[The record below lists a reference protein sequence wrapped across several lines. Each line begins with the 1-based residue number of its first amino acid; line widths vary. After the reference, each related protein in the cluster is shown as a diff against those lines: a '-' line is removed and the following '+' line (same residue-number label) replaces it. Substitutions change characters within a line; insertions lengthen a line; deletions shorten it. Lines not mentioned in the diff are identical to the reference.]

1 MNRLLAPGFLLLTAL
16 LGPLAARSQAPQV
29 GCDPPVGWVKLST
42 ETRVHGHLGLLSEVE
57 TRQNN
62 SQLSAQYLGRVGLHW
77 HLGRSFSLGS
87 GYVLAYNE
95 PQPGDRSYLL
105 PEHRLYQE
113 INVADAGG
121 HLRVGHRLRAE
132 ERWLR
137 SQPEAGFRF
146 MPRLRY
152 QLRLVVPLN
161 KGGKLPVGTS
171 YLLAADEVFV
181 GLGRRD
187 GTSRWEENRASIGV
201 GYRASRRLRVE
212 LAYLYQTQ
220 ASSMAG
226 GGLARNAVQCTLAQ
240 GLN

>member
-1 MNRLLAPGFLLLTAL
+1 MKCLLVSGCLLLTAL
-16 LGPLAARSQAPQV
+16 LGPLAAHSQAPEV
-29 GCDPPVGWVKLST
+29 GCGPPVGWIKLSA
-42 ETRVHGHLGLLSEVE
+42 ETRLHGRLGLLSEVE
-57 TRQNN
+57 TRQSN
-62 SQLSAQYLGRVGLHW
+62 SQLSAQYLGRVGLRW
-77 HLGRSFSLGS
+77 HLSRCFSLGS

-95 PQPGDRSYLL
+95 PQPGDRSFLL

-113 INVADAGG
+113 LNVADAGG
-121 HLRVGHRLRAE
+121 FLRVGHRLRAE

-137 SQPEAGFRF
+137 TQPEAAFRF

-152 QLRLVVPLN
+152 QLRLVVPLH
-161 KGGKLPVGTS
+161 KGGKLPVGSS

-187 GTSRWEENRASIGV
+187 GGSRWEENRASIGV
-201 GYRASRRLRVE
+201 GYRASQRLRVE

-220 ASSMAG
+220 ASGVAG
-226 GGLARNAVQCTLAQ
+226 GGLARSAVQCTLAQ